1 MIKIFIDQGHNPQNP
16 NAGAEANGLREQ
28 DITYEVGVLL
38 ADLLRSNPNF
48 EVRLSRNSPTE
59 QLGTSNA
66 SSLAARVNAA
76 NSWGANY
83 FISLHCNAS
92 TVTTASGSEAYVYST
107 STPAYP
113 LGEWI
118 LIGLHDA
125 TGLPNRGMRINPSLF
140 VLRRTR
146 MPAVLV
152 EMGYLT
158 NVTDAQM
165 LSENRRE
172 GGRPGF
178 PLAAVLFCMLIG
190 MGGAYPPW
198 SSRRNSKK
206 RRLNKSSSS

>member
-1 MIKIFIDQGHNPQNP
+1 MIKVFIDQGHNPQNP

-165 LSENRRE
+165 LSENPALFAE
-172 GGRPGF
+172 GIYNGILTFFG
-178 PLAAVLFCMLIG
+178 LD
-190 MGGAYPPW
+190 
-198 SSRRNSKK
+198 
-206 RRLNKSSSS
+206 